1 MATQQEK
8 GQAFRALHERS
19 SAFLIPNPWD
29 AGTARLLAALGFEA
43 LATTS
48 AGYALSIGKLDG
60 AVGRE
65 AMIAHVTAIAAATEL
80 PLNADLENGFGDA
93 PEYAAE
99 TIRLAASAGAAG
111 GSIEDST
118 GRSEDP
124 IYALEYA
131 AERVR
136 ASVEAAR
143 DLPVPFM
150 LTARAENF
158 VTGRPDLRDTIQR
171 LQAYQEAGAD
181 VLYAPGLTRK
191 EDIADVLSSVDRPVN
206 VLAGLKGFSLTHAEL
221 SQMGV
226 KRISVGGSLARA
238 ALGAFLNAAH
248 EMQEH
253 GTFAFADKA
262 VSYRE
267 LSELLKR

>member
-1 MATQQEK
+1 M
-8 GQAFRALHERS
+8 HERS